1 MHRYRIAWMPGD
13 GVGNELLP
21 LGIKILNTLKFKADY
36 IHCDI
41 GWEKWK
47 NEGNPLPDKTIS
59 ELKKADCGFLG
70 AITSKPKEEA
80 LKALK
85 PEFKDK
91 NLEYRSPILQLRQ
104 KFNLHTN
111 FRPCT
116 SFVGNKNNHKEDIDL
131 AIFRENSEGMYSG
144 VEFYPIPSSVF
155 DAIENQNKNMRKFR
169 IEKSDDIALSARI
182 ITKTACKSI
191 IQKAFEFALLNNR
204 SSVTL
209 VDKPNVLRETGSL
222 FRQVALDISK
232 NFPTIKFQEVNI
244 DAMCM
249 WLIKNPNDFQVIVA
263 ENLFGDILSDLSA
276 QLVGGLGFAGSAN
289 LGDNFAIFEPCHGSV
304 PKYYGMNKVNPIA
317 TFLSIKLML
326 DWLGEKFLSDVL
338 FNSIQMVIK
347 EEKIGTYDMG
357 LKNSNIEL
365 TDEICKKIKI
375 RLN

>member
-1 MHRYRIAWMPGD
+1 
-13 GVGNELLP
+13 
-21 LGIKILNTLKFKADY
+21 
-36 IHCDI
+36 
-41 GWEKWK
+41 
-47 NEGNPLPDKTIS
+47 
-59 ELKKADCGFLG
+59 
-70 AITSKPKEEA
+70 
-80 LKALK
+80 
-85 PEFKDK
+85 
-91 NLEYRSPILQLRQ
+91 
-104 KFNLHTN
+104 
-111 FRPCT
+111 
-116 SFVGNKNNHKEDIDL
+116 
-131 AIFRENSEGMYSG
+131 
-144 VEFYPIPSSVF
+144 
-155 DAIENQNKNMRKFR
+155 
-169 IEKSDDIALSARI
+169 
-182 ITKTACKSI
+182 
-191 IQKAFEFALLNNR
+191 
-204 SSVTL
+204 
-209 VDKPNVLRETGSL
+209 
-222 FRQVALDISK
+222 
-232 NFPTIKFQEVNI
+232 
-244 DAMCM
+244 MCM